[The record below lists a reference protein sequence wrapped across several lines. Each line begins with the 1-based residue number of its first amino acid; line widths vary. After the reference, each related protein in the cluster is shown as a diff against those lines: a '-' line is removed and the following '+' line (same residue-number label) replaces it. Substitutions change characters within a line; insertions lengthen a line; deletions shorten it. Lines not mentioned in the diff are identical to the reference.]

1 MYSSTTKIAQ
11 KPYTSLPITIDS
23 QATGAANTF
32 VQVLSSLF
40 NELNSSYTQL
50 LILCIGSDRS
60 TGDSLGP
67 LVGNILKNLPL
78 QNQNVTVMGT
88 LSQPVH
94 ALNLKETRDLLANNF
109 KSAAILAIDACLGQ
123 KNKIG
128 CLEIGKGSIYPGAA
142 VKKNLPP
149 VGDLYITGVVNIGG
163 FMEALVLQSTRLGI
177 VFPLAQFIGRG
188 IFRAASTTDWLSNS
202 L

>member
-1 MYSSTTKIAQ
+1 MQFVLNFPLNTWREVFKCTLRQQ
-11 KPYTSLPITIDS
+11 KSHKNLIPLPITIDS

-128 CLEIGKGSIYPGAA
+128 CLEIGKGHLPRCCCQNLLILLAISI
-142 VKKNLPP
+142 LP
-149 VGDLYITGVVNIGG
+149 
-163 FMEALVLQSTRLGI
+163 VL
-177 VFPLAQFIGRG
+177 
-188 IFRAASTTDWLSNS
+188 
-202 L
+202 